1 MVPCWLALFP
11 SFSSSVF
18 FLSSNVYFF
27 SNSLG
32 LYKFLSFL
40 LNTISGLTWIYTC
53 ACFKTAS
60 NLFNSMWIYSSL
72 FVFFFFF
79 FFVLSPGLW
88 SLQVFCR
95 SWIRYPGGCF
105 AAQILNWV
113 HWVLSSLFFF
123 LVPNHELGK
132 KKISSTGLSILDTY
146 FCL

>member
-1 MVPCWLALFP
+1 MCI
-11 SFSSSVF
+11 
-18 FLSSNVYFF
+18 FF

-40 LNTISGLTWIYTC
+40 LNTTSSLTWICTC
-53 ACFKTAS
+53 ACFKTTS

-72 FVFFFFF
+72 LCIFFFFL
-79 FFVLSPGLW
+79 VLSPGLW

-95 SWIRYPGGCF
+95 SWIRYPSGCF
-105 AAQILNWV
+105 AAQILNLV

-123 LVPNHELGK
+123 FPNHELGKK

-146 FCL
+146 FCP